1 MTQTVRPKMTALTMA
16 RSRLRDEGGQALV
29 EFALL
34 LPVLLLLII
43 GIVEFGRAWNIKQV
57 ITDAAR
63 EGARKAAVYEPT
75 YTIDTVTNA
84 IKTTLAAGGVNPGA
98 PTVIDVQGFSRP
110 TINSNFPTTVTVKV
124 PYSFPFFGP
133 MFRYFMGRDM
143 NAPDTLSSSST
154 MRIE

>member
-1 MTQTVRPKMTALTMA
+1 MATTTMRP
-16 RSRLRDEGGQALV
+16 RWRDESGQALV

-57 ITDAAR
+57 INDAAR
-63 EGARKAAVYEPT
+63 EGARKAAVFEPT
-75 YTIDTVTNA
+75 YTIDSVTNA
-84 IKTTLAAGGVNPGA
+84 IKVALAAGGVSPNA
-98 PTVIDVQGFSRP
+98 PTVIDVQGFVRP
-110 TINSNFPTTVTVKV
+110 PNSNFPTTVTIKV
-124 PYSFPFFGP
+124 PYKFVFFGP
-133 MFRYFMGRDM
+133 MYKLFLGRDM